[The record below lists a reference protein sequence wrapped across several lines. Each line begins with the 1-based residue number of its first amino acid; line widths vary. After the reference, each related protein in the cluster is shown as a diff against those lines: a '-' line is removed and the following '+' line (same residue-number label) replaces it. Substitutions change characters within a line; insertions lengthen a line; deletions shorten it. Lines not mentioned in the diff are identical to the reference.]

1 MASGSRIQEA
11 IGLRG
16 AYVLGTAIYV
26 GVFVVLSTLS
36 SPVALTF
43 VVAISGI
50 ALALVYVGAVVIVDV
65 LVPPSLRATGQGLR
79 QAAVFGVGPIL
90 GTVGG
95 GSCSLTSGPRPC
107 SWARRAPWPPAP
119 RVVRAHRT
127 RVRARPT

>member
-65 LVPPSLRATGQGLR
+65 PGAALAAGHRAR
-79 QAAVFGVGPIL
+79 SA
-90 GTVGG
+90 
-95 GSCSLTSGPRPC
+95 
-107 SWARRAPWPPAP
+107 ARR
-119 RVVRAHRT
+119 
-127 RVRARPT
+127 RVRRRTHPRHGGRGLVFAHLGAPALFVGAAGSVAAGAADPVA